1 MYFETDSKVFKMYF
15 QYLNTIFL
23 YFNPTWQKNLNFAPC
38 LKYTLDVVKLYFIKS
53 VIKNLVRMCNVKL
66 QTSFQVQMITE

>member
-23 YFNPTWQKNLNFAPC
+23 YFNPTWEKNLNFRPC
-38 LKYTLDVVKLYFIKS
+38 LKYILDVVKLYFIKS
-53 VIKNLVRMCNVKL
+53 VIKNLVRMGYVKL